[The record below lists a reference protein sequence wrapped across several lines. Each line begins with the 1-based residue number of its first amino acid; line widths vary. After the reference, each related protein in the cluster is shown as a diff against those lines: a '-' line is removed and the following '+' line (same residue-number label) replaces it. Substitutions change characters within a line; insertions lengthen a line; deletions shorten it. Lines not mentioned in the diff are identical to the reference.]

1 MNPVN
6 FLYDALNSFGRL
18 TAAAG
23 NFPDIIN
30 LGEASIERMTVDLK
44 VPAGPFTGSCTLT
57 IQGADTE
64 GGTYATIVAS
74 GSITAAMINDGYGL
88 PVPKTGFK
96 FIRVAIAGTYTGTV
110 EAIINSKIG
119 K

>member
-1 MNPVN
+1 MNVN
-6 FLYDALNSFGRL
+6 FLYDKLNSFGRV
-18 TAAAG
+18 TAAG

-30 LGEASIERMTVDLK
+30 LGEATIERLAVDLK
-44 VPAGPFTGSCTLT
+44 LPSGAFSGGPVTLT
-57 IQGADTE
+57 VAGSDTE
-64 GGTYATIVAS
+64 GGTFATIVAS

-96 FIRVAIAGTYTGTV
+96 FIRVSVSGTFTGTL
-110 EAIINSKIG
+110 EAIINTTLG